1 MRRFLWEHFVETTH
15 HTLCFYNSVIIT
27 RTLLT
32 SKQHGVPNNHG
43 RRSECPNKCFIGST
57 NKSSSRDCGKT
68 ASQCGQNF
76 KFLQARASQ
85 LFLQHLYLK
94 KREVHS
100 LNPSNLISCIGSAEK
115 WSGKHVFLF
124 RLICKTV
131 NNGDNTTQCTL
142 KNSRWQIYWA
152 WRIIFARVSS
162 IVTIEWSVAA
172 PLPPVLLCIS
182 CSVQGLSKLCEI
194 IWVLQHAADIN
205 VNMDNIILHT
215 AARSTAAGG
224 TNWQQFAWVQEI
236 ARPLVPPW
244 IWSPR
249 TPAPL

>member
-131 NNGDNTTQCTL
+131 NNGEQHNTMHAEKFKVTNKILSLYDNFCTC
-142 KNSRWQIYWA
+142 
-152 WRIIFARVSS
+152 IFHCNNRMVSS
-162 IVTIEWSVAA
+162 TTATATSVVHFLQCSRFEQIVWNHLGPAA
-172 PLPPVLLCIS
+172 
-182 CSVQGLSKLCEI
+182 CS
-194 IWVLQHAADIN
+194 WY
-205 VNMDNIILHT
+205 
-215 AARSTAAGG
+215 
-224 TNWQQFAWVQEI
+224 
-236 ARPLVPPW
+236 
-244 IWSPR
+244 
-249 TPAPL
+249 